1 MANTVFVRGGAHAAS
16 VEEVWGEKTWRQ
28 AEKDAYFNDGKFVGE
43 SSNSLIQVNTD
54 LTKNK
59 GDRINTP
66 LRARLISD
74 GKVDDAASEGQEK
87 ALTFYNCQ
95 TTIHKRK
102 ESVRLD
108 GEMTEQRTKIRL
120 RNEGKD
126 ALGLWLA
133 ETRDTDV
140 LMGLSGLGEEGLEVG
155 MSNRII
161 SSPISQH
168 LTVVFPKLIL
178 KPVSALTVRS
188 TAVYSRL

>member
-74 GKVDDAASEGQEK
+74 GKVDDAR
-87 ALTFYNCQ
+87 
-95 TTIHKRK
+95 IHNL
-102 ESVRLD
+102 SVQDQLH
-108 GEMTEQRTKIRL
+108 
-120 RNEGKD
+120 
-126 ALGLWLA
+126 LA
-133 ETRDTDV
+133 FSD
-140 LMGLSGLGEEGLEVG
+140 L
-155 MSNRII
+155 
-161 SSPISQH
+161 SQH
-168 LTVVFPKLIL
+168 DLVLSTLVVGGRG
-178 KPVSALTVRS
+178 VSR
-188 TAVYSRL
+188 